1 MGRRKVIIAGLI
13 LSMGLLMALYYARQT
28 YPSCLESCAAYHQA
42 IIAGT
47 ADSPHRYRVLAPFAV
62 QAAFAPTSAGSI
74 GVAYVTAHMIT
85 LPTMLLMMFVWFKR
99 WVGGS
104 AALVGVLFVAA
115 YSPIMFG
122 VGAYGISL
130 YTPVEVIFLIAGL
143 MWLTSGRGGVVF
155 GVIVALATLNRETAI
170 LLVIAYGV
178 LRVFVSP
185 SSRKDASPPTSKD
198 ALVPTPETTP
208 HPQPAKTPH
217 PQPLS
222 QKQERGDKKLLAI
235 YAVVWAVIFVGVR
248 VWRGAA
254 PDQVTA
260 AAIFAANFGGG
271 WVTTEAMINH
281 GVLIPLWLLAI
292 VGLRQS
298 TPTMKKIALIG
309 VPYVALLG
317 VFAMW
322 NETRLLLPLM
332 VVWMP
337 LALRAIENQRD

>member
-1 MGRRKVIIAGLI
+1 
-13 LSMGLLMALYYARQT
+13 
-28 YPSCLESCAAYHQA
+28 
-42 IIAGT
+42 
-47 ADSPHRYRVLAPFAV
+47 
-62 QAAFAPTSAGSI
+62 
-74 GVAYVTAHMIT
+74 
-85 LPTMLLMMFVWFKR
+85 
-99 WVGGS
+99 
-104 AALVGVLFVAA
+104 
-115 YSPIMFG
+115 
-122 VGAYGISL
+122 
-130 YTPVEVIFLIAGL
+130 
-143 MWLTSGRGGVVF
+143 
-155 GVIVALATLNRETAI
+155 
-170 LLVIAYGV
+170 
-178 LRVFVSP
+178 
-185 SSRKDASPPTSKD
+185 
-198 ALVPTPETTP
+198 
-208 HPQPAKTPH
+208 
-217 PQPLS
+217 
-222 QKQERGDKKLLAI
+222 
-235 YAVVWAVIFVGVR
+235 VVWAVIFVGVR